1 LLKIL
6 SLFTGAT
13 ADLASEE
20 FILLIYCYLKP
31 NTKMKRFFISL
42 FLTTAIGLSQ
52 QVSAQQ
58 VTNSAA
64 AGSDQ
69 SDDNEVKKN
78 LVKLNL
84 TGLFVKN
91 YSLQYERILNRRT
104 SVGLSFRTMPSTGL
118 PMKGLL
124 KDVTDNDPYTNQ
136 VIDNLR
142 LSNIAITPEFRFYLG
157 QGYGKGFYIAP
168 FYRYAKFKSED
179 LVFEYE
185 HGNTTESIV
194 LRGEQSSH
202 TAGIQFG
209 AQWFLG
215 KSVALDWWILGPH
228 YGTVNGHSTG
238 ITDRVLSQQ
247 EQNSLR
253 RALEDVDI
261 PIADKEITVSSSGA
275 NVKLSGGWA
284 GLRAG
289 LSLGIR
295 F

>member
-1 LLKIL
+1 
-6 SLFTGAT
+6 
-13 ADLASEE
+13 
-20 FILLIYCYLKP
+20 
-31 NTKMKRFFISL
+31 MKRFFIVLSL
-42 FLTTAIGLSQ
+42 AVITGLSHQ
-52 QVSAQQ
+52 LHAQQ
-58 VTNSAA
+58 TTGGE
-64 AGSDQ
+64 GS
-69 SDDNEVKKN
+69 STSTADNGNIKKN
-78 LVKLNL
+78 LLKVNL

-91 YSLQYERILNRRT
+91 YSLQYERILTRKT
-104 SVGLSFRTMPSTGL
+104 SVALSFRTMPTSSV
-118 PMKGLL
+118 PFKGFFR
-124 KDVTDNDPYTNQ
+124 DVTDNDPYTNQ

-157 QGYGKGFYIAP
+157 EGYGKGFYIAP

-179 LVFEYE
+179 LVFEYD

-194 LRGEQSSH
+194 ISGDQSSH
-202 TAGIQFG
+202 TGGIQLG

-228 YGTVNGHSTG
+228 YGTVNGNFSG

-253 RALEDVDI
+253 QALEDVEV
-261 PIADKEITVSSSGA
+261 PIADKQITVTSRGA
-275 NVKLSGGWA
+275 DVKVTGGWL

-289 LSLGIR
+289 LTVGIR